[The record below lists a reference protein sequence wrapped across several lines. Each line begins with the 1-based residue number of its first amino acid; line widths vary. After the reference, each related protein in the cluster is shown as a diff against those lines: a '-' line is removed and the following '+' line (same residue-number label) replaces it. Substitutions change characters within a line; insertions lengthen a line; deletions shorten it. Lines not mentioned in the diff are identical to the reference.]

1 MRLSA
6 QAPGLLRRETRREA
20 TYALGSLGVGVLGS
34 VVVTFGL
41 IWSIGFAVFGLGFL
55 LFLFVAAFCRRVSSW
70 EARRASALVG
80 TSWAPSVPPRTEVNV
95 FERVVRQLRSKR
107 TYADLA
113 LTALGGPTAIIGV
126 VVVLGSWFLVVRALL
141 EVVFIFTWPSAFDN
155 AWGGSPLGALLVHTL
170 PGAVAWWV
178 GPLAIRATN
187 RMRASTVLALSSV
200 RDKHQPGQSR
210 SLCTIS

>member
-1 MRLSA
+1 
-6 QAPGLLRRETRREA
+6 
-20 TYALGSLGVGVLGS
+20 LGSLGVGVLGS

-55 LFLFVAAFCRRVSSW
+55 LFLCVGAFCQRVASW
-70 EARRASALVG
+70 EVRRASALVG
-80 TSWAPSVPPRTEVNV
+80 TSWAPSVLPRTEANV
-95 FERVVRQLRSKR
+95 LERVVRQLRSKR

-113 LTALGGPTAIIGV
+113 LTALGGPTAIVGV

-170 PGAVAWWV
+170 PGVVAWWV
-178 GPLAIRATN
+178 GPSAIRTTN

-200 RDKHQPGQSR
+200 RNKPQPGQSQI
-210 SLCTIS
+210 LCTIG